1 MMDLLAEPWTIGLAS
16 WTLFTIISVVVQLFA
31 LIFGV
36 QMFSAILSVNT
47 GDRYAETRD
56 HPAPV
61 RPRRSLATP
70 TTTLNTQER
79 L

>member
-47 GDRYAETRD
+47 GDRCAETRD

-70 TTTLNTQER
+70 TTTLNTQVR